1 MKYIITEEQLDST
14 LTTFKRSS
22 SNRGRLSDV
31 IEEITVSYLSHIT
44 ICDVVAPYS
53 NDNYA
58 VIVLTPD
65 PISDRLEKKLE
76 RQIESLVGADIFVV
90 TLQNIN
96 CKPVKS

>member
-44 ICDVVAPYS
+44 ICDVIASYS
-53 NDNYA
+53 NDSYA
-58 VIVLTPD
+58 IIVLTPD

-76 RQIESLVGADIFVV
+76 RHIESLVGLIF
-90 TLQNIN
+90 LLLPY
-96 CKPVKS
+96 KM